1 MYSKNLLLTPAP
13 PPSLYP
19 QQSQSQYST
28 QPSAVMYSGNNN
40 MNLGVMANN
49 GGNVSQM
56 SGQMSSMNTEQ
67 VRELHVGASA
77 SWVPPGPLGSCHCDV
92 SMVTGE

>member
-1 MYSKNLLLTPAP
+1 M
-13 PPSLYP
+13 YP

-28 QPSAVMYSGNNN
+28 QPSAVMYSNNNN

-67 VRELHVGASA
+67 VRHQLHVAASTYR
-77 SWVPPGPLGSCHCDV
+77 VPPGSLGLYPL
-92 SMVTGE
+92 